1 MPIANRS
8 SSKARP
14 QSAVRH
20 SPKPGGTERPRS
32 LWPLVAWLTELG
44 TTEHWV
50 VSCYLKLEPRD
61 RSRGKYLIKL
71 KNRIKE
77 RLAWLDARDVSRQE
91 REAVETDLR
100 RVREFLEDPGNLPV
114 GQGIAVFACDALD
127 LFEAIPL
134 PRVFR
139 SRLAVDRSPLVRELA
154 AVHDEFGL
162 VLCTVYDRT
171 GARFFRATAS
181 GIEELTG
188 LAAGE
193 TTRAGKFHGATRAGK
208 PRGARAGTNLG
219 AWGEHNY
226 HQRIREEKQRHFA
239 RIAERL
245 FELTRDEPVRG
256 IVLASTGPEADGV
269 EPHLHPYL
277 ARQLIGTARLN
288 AKTATPA
295 EVWDAVLEVRRDSE
309 RAWERAHVNDLEEG
323 LGTRWAVNG
332 IAPVLDALAHG
343 QVRTLLVEP
352 TVTTPGYRCAGSG
365 RLTLDRAQC
374 AADGDAEPVPDVID
388 EAIEEALRQ
397 SGHVDVVED
406 DELRAAV
413 DGLAALL
420 RFPKR

>member
-8 SSKARP
+8 SSKVRP
-14 QSAVRH
+14 QTAVRH
-20 SPKPGGTERPRS
+20 ATNRAGTDRPRT
-32 LWPLVAWLTELG
+32 LRPVVEWLTTVG

-77 RLAWLDARDVSRQE
+77 RLAWLAARGVSRQE
-91 REAVETDLR
+91 RETVERDLT
-100 RVREFLEDPGNLPV
+100 RVREFLEDPGSLPV
-114 GQGIAVFACDALD
+114 GRGVAIFASGPLD

-139 SRLAVDRSPLVRELA
+139 SRLAIDRTPLVRELA
-154 AVHDEFGL
+154 ALDDEFGL
-162 VLCTVYDRT
+162 VLATVYDRT

-181 GIEELTG
+181 GVEELTG
-188 LAAGE
+188 LSAGD

-208 PRGARAGTNLG
+208 THGARPGTNLG
-219 AWGEHNY
+219 ALGEHNY

-245 FELTRDEPVRG
+245 FELTRGQPVRG
-256 IVLASTGPEADGV
+256 VVLASTGTDANGV
-269 EPHLHPYL
+269 ESHLHPYVAEL
-277 ARQLIGTARLN
+277 VLGTAKLN
-288 AKTATPA
+288 SKTATA
-295 EVWDAVLEVRRDSE
+295 ARVWDAVLDVRRESE
-309 RAWERAHVNDLEEG
+309 RAWERLHVDDLIEG

-343 QVRTLLVEP
+343 QVRTLLVDP
-352 TVTTPGYRCAGSG
+352 MVTKSGYRCAGSG
-365 RLTLDRAQC
+365 RLTLERAEC
-374 AADGDAEPVPDVID
+374 GAEGVAEPVPDVID

-397 SGHVDVVED
+397 GGHVDVVED
-406 DELRAAV
+406 DELRGAV
-413 DGLAALL
+413 AGLAALL